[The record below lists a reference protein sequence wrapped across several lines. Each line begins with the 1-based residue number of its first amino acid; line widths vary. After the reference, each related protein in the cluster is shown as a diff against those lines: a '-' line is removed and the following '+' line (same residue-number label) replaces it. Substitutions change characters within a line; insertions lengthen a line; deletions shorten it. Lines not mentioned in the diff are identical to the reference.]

1 MYPDVLV
8 DHAGLHDS
16 RVGTRRTE
24 DEVLGRGSIVCDA
37 QGGRVGDTL
46 TIEVTADGTG
56 SITEISESNNA
67 RIVVRDI
74 SEVEDEDGGI
84 IDSIDR
90 GPAILM
96 ICVGVV
102 LISLTALYFGPS
114 RVSKPFNRKK

>member
-1 MYPDVLV
+1 M
-8 DHAGLHDS
+8 
-16 RVGTRRTE
+16 
-24 DEVLGRGSIVCDA
+24 
-37 QGGRVGDTL
+37 

-56 SITEISESNNA
+56 SITEISESNND
-67 RIVVRDI
+67 RTVVLDV
-74 SEVEDEDGGI
+74 SENEDEDGGI

-102 LISLTALYFGPS
+102 LISLTALHFGPS